1 MTDDV
6 DDTTTAEHHTGTR
19 LEFRAA
25 SSTSAILEGAWRP
38 RTRNSAHELTVL
50 IEALDADHAN
60 VRLLMLN
67 PHGWSG
73 RPRRINLHDHS
84 VRVEWI
90 TMLDRSIV
98 ICATAEGRRL
108 DVQLVVSA
116 DLDGADAGG
125 HPTGPKPS
133 V

>member
-6 DDTTTAEHHTGTR
+6 DGTNTAEHRTGTR
-19 LEFRAA
+19 LELRAA
-25 SSTSAILEGAWRP
+25 SPTSSTLDGAWWP

-50 IEALDADHAN
+50 IQALDADHAN

-90 TMLDRSIV
+90 TMLDRSVV
-98 ICATAEGRRL
+98 ICATAGGRRL
-108 DVQLVVSA
+108 DVQLVVQA
-116 DLDGADAGG
+116 DPGGREAG
-125 HPTGPKPS
+125 TGNPGGSP
-133 V
+133 